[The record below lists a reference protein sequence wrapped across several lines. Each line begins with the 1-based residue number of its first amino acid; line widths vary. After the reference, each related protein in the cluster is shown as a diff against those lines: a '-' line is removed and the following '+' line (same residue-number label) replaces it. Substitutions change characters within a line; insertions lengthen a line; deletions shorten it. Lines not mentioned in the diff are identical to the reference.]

1 LTRMRLTP
9 ILAFLIV
16 LLAIQLVPVCHAQ
29 AEELKVVAKV
39 QHYIQLEDGGLVI
52 VNDTITLFPVGEEAT
67 LHELLVGI
75 PIEFRENTLYAT
87 ARSITEPSQRLLVE
101 GDVKMWDENFY
112 GVRVRFPEP
121 ITITRWSKYKLI
133 VAFALTGLVSV
144 EEEENHY
151 FIRFPILPS
160 LSVNAS
166 LCNVTLQLPSGTTVA
181 PGGSHSMNITWAA
194 ENVFVR
200 YLRENL
206 GRFSGE
212 GGWVRTIIPR
222 LTLVECRALERKIA
236 LTGYGYIQVYDTYQ
250 LVNLGQNPLE
260 NLTVI
265 LPPDAHAIH
274 GRGVIGDLEVSVT
287 RDDVVEVLLIP
298 EAKASRGQVTK
309 FTVIYQLP
317 FKNYVERVGD
327 VYTLRFPLN
336 SGVRWGVEEL
346 RVKVTLPNGAR
357 IIKVEPEA
365 HFVSGGVFSDT
376 AGIRIQDFTPIH
388 DVTLTLSCRYTPIW
402 APLHPTLWAA
412 LLTIVAY
419 GVAYAVRV
427 PGPPAPIVPVPPETI
442 RRFLRLYDKREAV
455 LRELRAVEEEARRG
469 RLPRSKYRT
478 RRRRLEAELGKLSK
492 EIEQLKE
499 TIREGGGR
507 LADAIR
513 SIEMAEAELEEVEA
527 GIRRLRVR
535 YRRREISSA
544 TYRRLL
550 RDYEKRGE
558 KARVAI
564 DEALLRLREE
574 LG

>member
-1 LTRMRLTP
+1 MTRMRLTP

-200 YLRENL
+200 YLREDL
-206 GRFSGE
+206 GRFSGCLLY
-212 GGWVRTIIPR
+212 TSPSPR
-222 LTLVECRALERKIA
+222 
-236 LTGYGYIQVYDTYQ
+236 D
-250 LVNLGQNPLE
+250 
-260 NLTVI
+260 
-265 LPPDAHAIH
+265 
-274 GRGVIGDLEVSVT
+274 RG
-287 RDDVVEVLLIP
+287 
-298 EAKASRGQVTK
+298 
-309 FTVIYQLP
+309 
-317 FKNYVERVGD
+317 
-327 VYTLRFPLN
+327 
-336 SGVRWGVEEL
+336 
-346 RVKVTLPNGAR
+346 
-357 IIKVEPEA
+357 
-365 HFVSGGVFSDT
+365 
-376 AGIRIQDFTPIH
+376 
-388 DVTLTLSCRYTPIW
+388 
-402 APLHPTLWAA
+402 
-412 LLTIVAY
+412 
-419 GVAYAVRV
+419 
-427 PGPPAPIVPVPPETI
+427 
-442 RRFLRLYDKREAV
+442 
-455 LRELRAVEEEARRG
+455 
-469 RLPRSKYRT
+469 
-478 RRRRLEAELGKLSK
+478 
-492 EIEQLKE
+492 
-499 TIREGGGR
+499 
-507 LADAIR
+507 
-513 SIEMAEAELEEVEA
+513 
-527 GIRRLRVR
+527 
-535 YRRREISSA
+535 
-544 TYRRLL
+544 
-550 RDYEKRGE
+550 
-558 KARVAI
+558 
-564 DEALLRLREE
+564 
-574 LG
+574 